1 MQWKL
6 VFVYIVYPLWI
17 SRKLLRGL
25 LGKVVI
31 QIVAVLKVRSE
42 TQCYREG
49 YIGEMENLIIY

>member
-1 MQWKL
+1 MEI

-17 SRKLLRGL
+17 SRKLLWGL

-42 TQCYREG
+42 T
-49 YIGEMENLIIY
+49 